1 VATRIAINGFGRIG
15 RCIARS
21 LAYRTDHDLELV
33 AINDLTDPATLA
45 HLFKYDSVHG
55 PFRGEVSHDEKGI
68 TINGKT
74 VKVTAEK
81 EPKKLPWKDNGVDI
95 VLECTGIFRDKQ
107 TAGAHLEAGANRVII
122 SAPGKKVDGTFCF
135 GVNHE
140 DYDPSKHTVFSNASC
155 TTNCLAPIAKVLDD
169 TFGVEHGLMT
179 TIHAV
184 TNDQQILDLPHKDLR
199 RARAA
204 FESMIPTSTGA
215 ATAVGLVLPNLQGK
229 LNGYAIRVPTR
240 NVSVVDLTVR
250 VSKEATKESVNEALT
265 KAANG
270 PMKGVLGVSNEPLV
284 SIDYTGNENSS
295 TADLDLTEVMA
306 GNMVKVVSWYDN
318 EWAYSVRCVDLA
330 DYVAKKSR

>member
-15 RCIARS
+15 RCITRS
-21 LAYRTDHDLELV
+21 LAHRTDHDLELV
-33 AINDLTDPATLA
+33 AINDLTDSATLA

-55 PFRGEVSHDEKGI
+55 TFRGDVSHDANGL

-74 VKVTAEK
+74 IKVTAEK
-81 EPKKLPWKDNGVDI
+81 DPRQLPWKDNGVDI
-95 VLECTGIFRDKQ
+95 VLECTGLFRDKEK
-107 TAGAHLEAGANRVII
+107 AGYHIEAGAKRVII
-122 SAPGKKVDGTFCF
+122 SAPGKKVDATFCM
-135 GVNHE
+135 GVNH
-140 DYDPSKHTVFSNASC
+140 DDFDPSKHTVVSNASC

-169 TFGVEHGLMT
+169 SFGIEHGLMT

-229 LNGYAIRVPTR
+229 LNGFAIRVPTR
-240 NVSVVDLTVR
+240 NVSVVDLTAR
-250 VSKEATKESVNEALT
+250 VAKDATKDAVNEALT
-265 KAANG
+265 KAAQG
-270 PMKGVLGVSNEPLV
+270 PLKGVLGVSNEPLV
-284 SIDYTGNENSS
+284 SIDYNGNENSS
-295 TADLDLTEVMA
+295 TADLDLTEVLDDR
-306 GNMVKVVSWYDN
+306 MVKVVSWYDN

-330 DYVAKKSR
+330 NHVAKKSR